1 MLYCNISG
9 CTIKRCVITHKI
21 MSKDTVKLFQRAC
34 AALQSEKATLSKTL
48 ANAQATVADAEKRLA
63 EIEAALGGAGSA
75 PTKRR
80 GRKPKKAAAK
90 RRGRPA
96 RKKAA
101 AKRRGR
107 PARKKATAKRGR
119 PAKKKT
125 APKRKAAKKKTARKA
140 VKKAAKKP
148 TKKAA
153 KKATKKAARKAPARK
168 AKNKRSL
175 KDIVLNVTK
184 GKALTAAQI
193 LEAAKKAGHKFSGK
207 NPMNSLRVMLYTNKK
222 AFKQPSKGKFT
233 AA

>member
-1 MLYCNISG
+1 
-9 CTIKRCVITHKI
+9 

-63 EIEAALGGAGSA
+63 EIEAALGGAGST
-75 PTKRR
+75 PVKRR

-96 RKKAA
+96 
-101 AKRRGR
+101 
-107 PARKKATAKRGR
+107 KKATAKRGR

-148 TKKAA
+148 AKKAA
-153 KKATKKAARKAPARK
+153 KKATKKAPARK

-184 GKALTAAQI
+184 GKALNAAQI

>member
-1 MLYCNISG
+1 M
-9 CTIKRCVITHKI
+9 
-21 MSKDTVKLFQRAC
+21 
-34 AALQSEKATLSKTL
+34 SKTL

-75 PTKRR
+75 PAKRR

-96 RKKAA
+96 
-101 AKRRGR
+101 
-107 PARKKATAKRGR
+107 KKATAKRGR

-125 APKRKAAKKKTARKA
+125 APKRKAAKKKKTARKA
-140 VKKAAKKP
+140 VKKTAKKP
-148 TKKAA
+148 TKKAPKKAA

-175 KDIVLNVTK
+175 KDILLKVTK
-184 GKALTAAQI
+184 GKVLYAKQL
-193 LEAAKKAGHKFSGK
+193 LEAAKKTGHKFSGK

>member
-1 MLYCNISG
+1 
-9 CTIKRCVITHKI
+9 

-63 EIEAALGGAGSA
+63 EIEAALGGAGST
-75 PTKRR
+75 PVKRR

-96 RKKAA
+96 
-101 AKRRGR
+101 
-107 PARKKATAKRGR
+107 KKATAKRGR

-148 TKKAA
+148 AKKAA
-153 KKATKKAARKAPARK
+153 KKATKKAPARK

>member
-1 MLYCNISG
+1 M
-9 CTIKRCVITHKI
+9 
-21 MSKDTVKLFQRAC
+21 
-34 AALQSEKATLSKTL
+34 SKTL

-63 EIEAALGGAGSA
+63 EIEAALSGAGSA
-75 PTKRR
+75 PVKRR

-90 RRGRPA
+90 RRGP
-96 RKKAA
+96 KKAA

-107 PARKKATAKRGR
+107 PAKKATAKRGR

-140 VKKAAKKP
+140 VKKTAKKP
-148 TKKAA
+148 AKKAPKKAA

-207 NPMNSLRVMLYTNKK
+207 NPINSLRVMLYTNKK

>member
-1 MLYCNISG
+1 
-9 CTIKRCVITHKI
+9 
-21 MSKDTVKLFQRAC
+21 MSKDKVKLFQRAR
-34 AALQSEKATLSKTL
+34 AALQSEKAALSKTL
-48 ANAQATVADAEKRLA
+48 ANALVTVADSEKKLA

-140 VKKAAKKP
+140 VKKTAKKP
-148 TKKAA
+148 AKKTPKKAA
-153 KKATKKAARKAPARK
+153 KKATKKAAKKAPARK

-175 KDIVLNVTK
+175 KDIVLNVSK